1 MNENIQNQI
10 NEQNEEANDPENV
23 TASIADLPMLTS
35 DVVARDSR
43 RVDIVEVNFKDGS
56 VRVVESSDAPKIT
69 PEILTEK
76 AKPIQSGKAIF
87 DAAPYQVKIRH
98 GKGLALDIEHSRLL
112 DRMKDA
118 DPAEKT
124 KAVKHLFLADMVVI
138 QDTPTDTPTP
148 MFSYEGTPDGFPPI
162 EDCSDILLNELWNA
176 YVDVNFPLEDQTY
189 QVTVLRGMPIH
200 ASHLLRDTL
209 ELYPVRNALTP
220 VSEMGGDAIEA
231 WVARDTAQRQ
241 VIVSSMVLDP
251 PLSYNAAG
259 KKGAYPVEDISEGW
273 VSMLYEA
280 YKVVTIPSER
290 LSQLR
295 RFPRLVANGDRKE

>member
-1 MNENIQNQI
+1 
-10 NEQNEEANDPENV
+10 
-23 TASIADLPMLTS
+23 
-35 DVVARDSR
+35 
-43 RVDIVEVNFKDGS
+43 
-56 VRVVESSDAPKIT
+56 
-69 PEILTEK
+69 
-76 AKPIQSGKAIF
+76 
-87 DAAPYQVKIRH
+87 
-98 GKGLALDIEHSRLL
+98 
-112 DRMKDA
+112 MKDA

-148 MFSYEGTPDGFPPI
+148 MFSYKGEPDGFPPI

>member
-10 NEQNEEANDPENV
+10 NEQNEEAHDPDNV

-69 PEILTEK
+69 PEILKEK
-76 AKPIQSGKAIF
+76 AKPIQSAKMIF
-87 DAAPYQVKIRH
+87 DAAEYQIQIRH
-98 GKGLALDIEHSRLL
+98 GKGLALDIEHRRLL

-176 YVDVNFPLEDQTY
+176 YVQVNFPIEDAKY
-189 QVTVLRGMPIH
+189 QVTILRGMPIH

-209 ELYPVRNALTP
+209 EIYPVRNALTP
-220 VSEMGGDAIEA
+220 VSEMGEDAIA
-231 WVARDTAQRQ
+231 SWVTRDTAQRQ
-241 VIVSSMVLDP
+241 VIVSSMCICP
-251 PLSYNAAG
+251 AFSFNQEG
-259 KKGAYPVEDISEGW
+259 KKGAYAIEDISDGW
-273 VSMLYEA
+273 LSILYEA
-280 YKVVTIPSER
+280 YKVSNIPSEAVN
-290 LSQLR
+290 SLR
-295 RFPRLVANGDRKE
+295 RFRRLVQDSGG